1 MAGTVISVIESCLFN
16 IYAAITEM
24 DKTHLKLVIAV
35 CIFLCLL
42 LGVSVILTVKKKA
55 KCISGILAG
64 ILVAFAL
71 LLCIV
76 SSSRGILLFAP
87 SSQPGETVY
96 AFMDA
101 WCTGDT
107 ATAAGYLSVS
117 GQLFDGTKLT
127 EDYYANI
134 FNEALT
140 DSYSY
145 SVSSDNILDGKH
157 AYITVSMNYLA
168 LNDMLTDIRSDVL
181 SDLDTLSEECSP
193 SEIAD
198 DDDNFLPEV
207 LESVYY
213 GSVNEM
219 TASAENYY
227 KTANVTLDLLY
238 RDGKWVI
245 APNDELSLCFTGGVS
260 QIDNF
265 SNNAKSTALEGLIFI
280 PRHYTLPEETILV
293 PAPIE
298 TAYGDVLP
306 EEVENLLP
314 DYARLIDDRDLFFDP
329 EANFTDS
336 YIHYYGDETI
346 FVLTWKELF
355 NNHSICCSEVFIADP
370 SQFRRKLANDTYGSS
385 VQKNA
390 SDLAVEANAVVAM
403 NGDFYKFRAYG
414 ITVYDRELYRFNP
427 GTLDCCHINS
437 SGDLVFT
444 YKGELTSEEQ
454 TREFIK
460 DNDILFS
467 LTFGPVLVDGG
478 EIVTTNSYMIGEVN
492 DTYSRSAIGQTGSC
506 HYFLMTINYGYGTKG
521 ATIME
526 SAQIMYDKGC
536 ENAYALDGGQTAE
549 IVWKGV
555 PYNFID
561 YGNERAVS
569 DIIYFATAL
578 PEEDR

>member
-1 MAGTVISVIESCLFN
+1 
-16 IYAAITEM
+16 M
-24 DKTHLKLVIAV
+24 DKTHLSLVIVV

-42 LGVSVILTVKKKA
+42 FVTTIILTVKKKT
-55 KCISGILAG
+55 KCVSGMISGV
-64 ILVAFAL
+64 LVSFGL

-76 SSSRGILLFAP
+76 SSSHGMLLFAP
-87 SSQPGETVY
+87 STSPDETVY
-96 AFMDA
+96 AFMNA
-101 WCTGDT
+101 WCAGNTDE
-107 ATAAGYLSVS
+107 AAGYLSVS
-117 GQLFDGTKLT
+117 GQLFNGTKVT

-134 FNEALT
+134 FNNALT

-145 SVSSDNILDGKH
+145 SVSDGNIIDGRH

-168 LNDMLTDIRSDVL
+168 LNDMVTDIRTDVL
-181 SDLDTLSEECSP
+181 DDLDTLSKEYSP

-198 DDDNFLPEV
+198 DDNNFLPEV
-207 LESVYY
+207 LERVYGDSV
-213 GSVNEM
+213 SDAV
-219 TASAENYY
+219 ADAENYY
-227 KTANVTLDLLY
+227 KTTDITLDLLY
-238 RDGKWVI
+238 KDGRWVI
-245 APNDELSLCFTGGVS
+245 SPSDELDLCFKGGVS

-298 TAYGDVLP
+298 TAYGDILP
-306 EEVENLLP
+306 EEVESLLP
-314 DYARLIDDRDLFFDP
+314 EYARLIDDRELFFDP
-329 EANFTDS
+329 DAHFTDS

-346 FVLTWKELF
+346 FVLTWKELY

-403 NGDFYKFRAYG
+403 NGDFYKFRAQG
-414 ITVYDRELYRFNP
+414 ITVYNRELYRFNP
-427 GTLDCCHINS
+427 ATLDCCHINS

-454 TREFIK
+454 TKEFIK

-478 EIVTTNSYMIGEVN
+478 EMVTTNSYMIGEVN
-492 DTYSRSAIGQTGSC
+492 DTYSRSAIGQAGSC

-526 SAQIMYDKGC
+526 SAQIMYEKGC

-549 IVWKGV
+549 IVWRGV
-555 PYNFID
+555 PYNFVD

-569 DIIYFATAL
+569 DIIYFATAF

>member
-1 MAGTVISVIESCLFN
+1 
-16 IYAAITEM
+16 M
-24 DKTHLKLVIAV
+24 DKTHLSLVIVV

-42 LGVSVILTVKKKA
+42 FVTTIILTVKKKT
-55 KCISGILAG
+55 KCVSGMISGIL
-64 ILVAFAL
+64 LSFAL

-76 SSSRGILLFAP
+76 SSSRGMLLFAP
-87 SSQPGETVY
+87 STSPDETVY
-96 AFMDA
+96 AFMNA
-101 WCTGDT
+101 WCAGNTDE
-107 ATAAGYLSVS
+107 AAGYLSVS
-117 GQLFDGTKLT
+117 GQLFDGTKMT

-134 FNEALT
+134 FNNALT

-145 SVSSDNILDGKH
+145 SVSDGNIIDGRH

-168 LNDMLTDIRSDVL
+168 LNDMVTDIRSDVL
-181 SDLDTLSEECSP
+181 DDLETLSDECSP

-207 LESVYY
+207 LERVYGDSV
-213 GSVNEM
+213 SDAV
-219 TASAENYY
+219 ADAENYY
-227 KTANVTLDLLY
+227 KTTDITLDLLY
-238 RDGKWVI
+238 KDGRWVI
-245 APNDELSLCFTGGVS
+245 SPSDELALCFTGGVS

-298 TAYGDVLP
+298 TAYGDILP
-306 EEVENLLP
+306 EDVETLLP
-314 DYARLIDDRDLFFDP
+314 EYARLIDDRELFFDP
-329 EANFTDS
+329 DAHFTDS

-346 FVLTWKELF
+346 FVLTWKELY

-403 NGDFYKFRAYG
+403 NGDFYKFRAQG
-414 ITVYDRELYRFNP
+414 ITVYNRELYRFNP
-427 GTLDCCHINS
+427 ATLDCCHINS

-454 TREFIK
+454 TKEFIE

-478 EIVTTNSYMIGEVN
+478 EMVTTNSYMIGEVN
-492 DTYSRSAIGQTGSC
+492 DTYSRSAIGQAGSC

-526 SAQIMYDKGC
+526 SAQIMYEKGC
-536 ENAYALDGGQTAE
+536 ESAYALDGGQTAE
-549 IVWKGV
+549 IVWRGV
-555 PYNFID
+555 PYNFVD

-569 DIIYFATAL
+569 DIIYFATAF